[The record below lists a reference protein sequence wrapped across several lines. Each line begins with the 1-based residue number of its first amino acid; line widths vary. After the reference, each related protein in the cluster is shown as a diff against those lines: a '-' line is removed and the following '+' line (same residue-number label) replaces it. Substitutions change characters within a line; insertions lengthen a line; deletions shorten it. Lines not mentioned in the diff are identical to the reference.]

1 MLNLAQTKS
10 AIGCLG
16 KRCYSCKDTF
26 LAIGRGKV
34 NFQIAVR
41 MQQVYVVKIYIAL
54 TWGEQT
60 SDIHTFEM

>member
-1 MLNLAQTKS
+1 MLNLAQMKS

-34 NFQIAVR
+34 SFQIAAC
-41 MQQVYVVKIYIAL
+41 MQQVYVVQISIAL
-54 TWGEQT
+54 AWGDQT
-60 SDIHTFEM
+60 SYIHTFEM